1 MIRAILIVAGAFAL
15 DPCNLDLPGYDGGA
29 DAAAD
34 SGPSQ
39 TVGTQCTAIVTELC
53 NQGLSRCALS
63 YSISDCITSDMP
75 ACCSSGDTCDQK
87 STSSK
92 GDVDTC
98 KADID
103 AMDCNFVVNS
113 TLPPSCQGLLHP

>member
-1 MIRAILIVAGAFAL
+1 MHGDRHGAVQPGDEPLRAVLFGERLRDIRHVVVLL
-15 DPCNLDLPGYDGGA
+15 
-29 DAAAD
+29 
-34 SGPSQ
+34 
-39 TVGTQCTAIVTELC
+39 E
-53 NQGLSRCALS
+53 
-63 YSISDCITSDMP
+63 
-75 ACCSSGDTCDQK
+75 GDTCDQK

-103 AMDCNFVVNS
+103 AMDCNFVVNA